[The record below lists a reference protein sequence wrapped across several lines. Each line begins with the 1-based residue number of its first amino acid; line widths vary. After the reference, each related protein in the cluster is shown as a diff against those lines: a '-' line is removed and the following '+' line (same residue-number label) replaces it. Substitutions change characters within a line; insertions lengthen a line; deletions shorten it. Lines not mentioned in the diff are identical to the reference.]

1 MCSGADV
8 DVKLSYEAGGGSNV
22 LLRWQSSN
30 PDIDIAGL
38 YHTTPHQALTD
49 WHDDKPSVP
58 WVPSLLALIRPDIDI
73 FQPGDNPQSPGSH
86 IIRQLVVIL
95 HSQRQRLEMGNEIR
109 ATTLSEHSKC
119 IRNEWRRRSVF
130 GQEKPRKLWLGNI
143 PSDPDLIIWGSLAR
157 AVINTSTRLLP
168 PLLRA
173 TITRDR
179 NFPLSG

>member
-1 MCSGADV
+1 MSNYHIKQG
-8 DVKLSYEAGGGSNV
+8 EGSNV

-38 YHTTPHQALTD
+38 HHTTPGTD
-49 WHDDKPSVP
+49 WLTWWQTKCALGPL
-58 WVPSLLALIRPDIDI
+58 SLPLIRPDIYI

-119 IRNEWRRRSVF
+119 IRNELR
-130 GQEKPRKLWLGNI
+130 QEKPRKPWLGNI